1 VLLLRRRVPAAE
13 VVETIHE
20 LVADSSPS
28 MRFLLAV
35 ALSEAGAVVE
45 AEAELRAVIDAQPAN
60 AHARVA
66 LGETLLAQGRFA
78 DAAAVTAEVDP
89 EAPCAAAAQRT
100 RLFALLTDGTPA
112 DAQLATALAD
122 EERAVFAAWDAVRSG
137 AGAPAALPA
146 AAAPPV
152 LIMLDALARLQAFD
166 AFEDLAA
173 VLEAAALPWRERRQ
187 ALAELYLRH
196 GYADSAAEEWI
207 AVCEQGGVDADALR
221 GLAAVAVAR
230 GLDEDAEVF
239 AAEAEA
245 LAAA

>member
-1 VLLLRRRVPAAE
+1 
-13 VVETIHE
+13 
-20 LVADSSPS
+20 

-45 AEAELRAVIDAQPAN
+45 AEAELRAVLAAQPGN

-66 LGETLLAQGRFA
+66 LGETLLGQRRYA
-78 DAAAVTAEVDP
+78 DAAAVAAEVDP
-89 EAPCAAAAQRT
+89 EAPCASAAQRIA
-100 RLFALLTDGTPA
+100 LFALLADGARA
-112 DAQLATALAD
+112 DAQRATALAD
-122 EERAVFAAWDAVRSG
+122 EERTVFAAWEAVRAG

-146 AAAPPV
+146 AAAQPI
-152 LIMLDALARLQAFD
+152 LLMLDALARLQAFD

-173 VLEAAALPWRERRQ
+173 VLEAVAIPWRERRQ

-207 AVCEQGGVDADALR
+207 AVCEQGGVDAAALR